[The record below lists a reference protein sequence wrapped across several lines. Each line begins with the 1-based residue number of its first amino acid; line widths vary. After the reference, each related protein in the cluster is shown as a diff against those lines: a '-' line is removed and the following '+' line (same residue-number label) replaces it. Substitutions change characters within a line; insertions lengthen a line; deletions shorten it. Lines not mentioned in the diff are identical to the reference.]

1 MIKKGQLRRWM
12 NDRPDGD
19 VFFMTIGYKIIRD
32 GTDHRHEVGWGR
44 ARQGRK
50 VWSILEDGV
59 LYEMD
64 HIEIESYSEVIE

>member
-1 MIKKGQLRRWM
+1 VIKKGQLRRWN
-12 NDRPDGD
+12 NDRL
-19 VFFMTIGYKIIRD
+19 FMTIGYKIIRD
-32 GTDHRHEVGWGR
+32 GTDRRHEVGWGR
-44 ARQGRK
+44 AHQGRK

>member
-1 MIKKGQLRRWM
+1 MIKKGQLRRWK

-32 GTDHRHEVGWGR
+32 GTDRHAEVGWER
-44 ARQGRK
+44 AHQGRK

-59 LYEMD
+59 LYEMG
-64 HIEIESYSEVIE
+64 HIEIESCSEVIE